1 MCHAVAA
8 CERHRR
14 DIPTNETVLDR
25 QQVWMTLLIDNT
37 NVMQLDV
44 QILIDRVQSATNRNV
59 ILEFD
64 DDLLVGESLEERV
77 EQLVGRGEAGQ
88 LLLPPLPPLQQQ
100 LQQLARRGTY
110 HCVCV
115 WVVFGRR

>member
-1 MCHAVAA
+1 
-8 CERHRR
+8 
-14 DIPTNETVLDR
+14 
-25 QQVWMTLLIDNT
+25 MTLLIDNT

-88 LLLPPLPPLQQQ
+88 LLPPLLQLQQLQ
-100 LQQLARRGTY
+100 QQLARRGTY